1 LKRKLKKKNMHN
13 IKDIRDNIDDFIQLI
28 SKRNIKLDKNIIID
42 LDKYNRKLIQE
53 KENLEKE
60 KKDIS
65 RSKDK
70 SLFKK
75 SKKIS
80 LEIDKISKL
89 QLDTKKK
96 LDDLFSSIPNIALND
111 VPEGKDENSN
121 IEIEKK
127 GTIRNFKFK
136 PKSHFELGN
145 NLKMLDFDLATKTTG
160 SRFVFI
166 KNKIALLERA
176 LSNFMLDNHINKNGY
191 IEISPPLMASESTMY
206 GTGQLPKFETD
217 QFELKL
223 DDMNERKFLI
233 PTAEVILTNMVKDKI
248 LSQKD
253 LPIRLVASTPC
264 FRKEAGSYGK
274 DTKGMI
280 RQHQFYKVEL
290 VSIVEPQNCVDELER
305 MTKCATGILDLLK
318 LPYRKVVLSTGDMG
332 FSAEKTYDI
341 EVWLPSENKYR
352 EISSC
357 SSCGSFQAK
366 RMKARYKNDKKQT
379 LFVGTLNGSGL
390 AIGRALIA
398 ILENYQQEDGSII
411 VPDVLKPYMN
421 NVEKISNN

>member
-318 LPYRKVVLSTGDMG
+318 LPYRKVLLSTGDMG

-366 RMKARYKNDKKQT
+366 RMKARYKNDKKET

-390 AIGRALIA
+390 AIGRTLIA

-421 NVEKISNN
+421 KVEKISNN

>member
-1 LKRKLKKKNMHN
+1 MHN
-13 IKDIRDNIDDFIQLI
+13 IKDIRDNIDNFIQLI
-28 SKRNIKLDKNIIID
+28 SKRNVKLDKNNIIE
-42 LDKYNRKLIQE
+42 LDQRNRKLIKE

-60 KKDIS
+60 KKEIS
-65 RSKDK
+65 KTK
-70 SLFKK
+70 NKALFEK

-80 LEIDKISKL
+80 LEITKINEL
-89 QLDTKKK
+89 QLETKKK
-96 LDDLFSSIPNIALND
+96 LDNLLSSIPNIPLND
-111 VPEGKDENSN
+111 VPEGKDDNSN
-121 IEIEKK
+121 EEIEKK

-136 PKSHFELGN
+136 PKPHYELGSS
-145 NLKMLDFDLATKTTG
+145 LDMMDFDLASKTTG

-191 IEISPPLMASESTMY
+191 TEISPPLMASENTMF

-217 QFELKL
+217 QFEVKL
-223 DDMNERKFLI
+223 DDKNDRKFLI

-248 LSQKD
+248 LSKKD
-253 LPIRLVASTPC
+253 LPMRLVASTPC

-290 VSIVEPQNCVDELER
+290 VSIVEPQNCVHELER
-305 MTKCATGILDLLK
+305 MTKCATGVLDLLK
-318 LPYRKVVLSTGDMG
+318 LPYRKILLSTGDMG

-357 SSCGSFQAK
+357 SSCSSFQAR
-366 RMKARYKNDKKQT
+366 RMKARYKNDKKET
-379 LFVGTLNGSGL
+379 LFVATLNGSGL
-390 AIGRALIA
+390 AVGRALIA
-398 ILENYQQEDGSII
+398 ILENYQEEDGSIV

-421 NVEKISNN
+421 NLEKISNN